1 MKWKTKC
8 SVSLV
13 IHDGVYQIKKTT
25 RLNETDSEERALA
38 AAAAQFL
45 FNGNLTLPL
54 SLKGPQRGAAALR
67 WASIMNPT
75 ILQKRKRLSGGLQ
88 QMICLIAPFFIWH

>member
-1 MKWKTKC
+1 MKWKPKY
-8 SVSLV
+8 SASLV

-25 RLNETDSEERALA
+25 RLSETDSEERVLA

-54 SLKGPQRGAAALR
+54 SLRPHRGAAALR

-75 ILQKRKRLSGGLQ
+75 SLQKRKRLSGGLQ

>member
-1 MKWKTKC
+1 MKWKTKY

-13 IHDGVYQIKKTT
+13 IHGGVYQIKKTT
-25 RLNETDSEERALA
+25 DLNETDSEERALA

-54 SLKGPQRGAAALR
+54 SLKRPQRGAAALR

-75 ILQKRKRLSGGLQ
+75 IVQKRKRLPGVCSKWF
-88 QMICLIAPFFIWH
+88 A